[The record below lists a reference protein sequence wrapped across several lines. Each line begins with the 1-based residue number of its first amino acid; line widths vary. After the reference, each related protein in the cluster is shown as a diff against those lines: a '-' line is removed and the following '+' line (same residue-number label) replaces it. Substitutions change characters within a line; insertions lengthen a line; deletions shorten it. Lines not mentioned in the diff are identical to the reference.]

1 MERTSGAGVVGDQT
15 PRLEPI
21 FDTAGSTASM
31 DPQQLWQVA
40 QEELRF
46 QVVRP
51 GYEAWLANA
60 VLVESD
66 GHTFTVGVPTMFARD
81 WVSERYVPLI
91 RETLSGVLGRD
102 CEVVITVDPE
112 AAQPPDT
119 PPMLPDPTY
128 MQVSEPE
135 DGASDSRLNP
145 NFTFSTF
152 VVGNSSRFA
161 HAACRAVAEAPGK
174 TYNPLFLYGGVGL
187 GKTHLMHAIGHAV
200 RETHR
205 HAKVA
210 YVTSEKFMNEMVA
223 SIVENRPAEFRMR
236 YRGVDV
242 LLIDD
247 IQFLAGKDHTREEFF
262 HTFNALQEFQKQIV
276 VSSDRPPKDIP
287 TLEDRLRSRF
297 EGGLM
302 ADIQPPDFETRLAI
316 LTTKLGPYSR
326 LVPDE
331 VCSFIAHKIQKN
343 IRELEGALIR
353 VLAHAS
359 INGQQITLEAA
370 QQILRDIIPVQDSTP
385 MNIETIQASV
395 AEHYGISVDEMKGKR
410 RDKNIVFPRQVAM
423 YLIREE
429 TESSLPVIGSA
440 FGGRDHTTALHAIEK
455 ITELMREDVRLQGE
469 VRSIREHLH
478 SR

>member
-1 MERTSGAGVVGDQT
+1 
-15 PRLEPI
+15 
-21 FDTAGSTASM
+21 M

-66 GHTFTVGVPTMFARD
+66 GHTFTVGVPTIFARD

-112 AAQPPDT
+112 ASPPPEA
-119 PPMLPDPTY
+119 PPHLPDPTY
-128 MQVSEPE
+128 AHVSEPE
-135 DGASDSRLNP
+135 DGANDSRLNP

-174 TYNPLFLYGGVGL
+174 AYNPLFLYGGVGL

-287 TLEDRLRSRF
+287 TLEIVCAAVSRA
-297 EGGLM
+297 G
-302 ADIQPPDFETRLAI
+302 
-316 LTTKLGPYSR
+316 
-326 LVPDE
+326 
-331 VCSFIAHKIQKN
+331 
-343 IRELEGALIR
+343 
-353 VLAHAS
+353 
-359 INGQQITLEAA
+359 
-370 QQILRDIIPVQDSTP
+370 
-385 MNIETIQASV
+385 
-395 AEHYGISVDEMKGKR
+395 
-410 RDKNIVFPRQVAM
+410 
-423 YLIREE
+423 
-429 TESSLPVIGSA
+429 
-440 FGGRDHTTALHAIEK
+440 
-455 ITELMREDVRLQGE
+455 
-469 VRSIREHLH
+469 
-478 SR
+478 